1 MVYVTLCGST
11 PRSRRA
17 KLRRPRT
24 IGKVALLSRAL
35 ASGMLGLQFDAWSAG
50 RPQSER
56 RTHTGPHPAA
66 CRALCARSG
75 GPTGHVH
82 RPLPGA
88 PPPGLHPGHHRP
100 HGLLHPGH
108 HRGVWLPRV
117 GQHSEAPPGPQG
129 QVRAGYRE
137 PHIFNGPVYR
147 HDLTTVHKKRAPTEH
162 VRWLFRVH
170 TVSGHGCGAP

>member
-1 MVYVTLCGST
+1 MRIILCIIS
-11 PRSRRA
+11 
-17 KLRRPRT
+17 
-24 IGKVALLSRAL
+24 GKYNLL
-35 ASGMLGLQFDAWSAG
+35 ASGMLGRAVMLGLRVALKASGGRTRDRTLQ
-50 RPQSER
+50 
-56 RTHTGPHPAA
+56 GPP
-66 CRALCARSG
+66 RSG

-137 PHIFNGPVYR
+137 PHTTGARADALLLLARIFL
-147 HDLTTVHKKRAPTEH
+147 DLR
-162 VRWLFRVH
+162 L
-170 TVSGHGCGAP
+170 SL